1 MAGFDRFT
9 IKKKHNERSDIDEI
23 YQILIDLNKDNKKE
37 NDSFEYNSDKK
48 ENNPKEKKEAQDVK
62 GENEINSIQLIEEA
76 PLKKSSIDYS
86 EKEKASPLN
95 NLEENMRNYS
105 TEGKNN
111 YKRVKTV
118 SGKKPNPK
126 PKKSKDNLVRSFRI
140 LMNEQSGRS
149 SVNQQLSKSNKV
161 FLMNPKFLP
170 NKEKRFDKDKKN
182 KFNLETTN
190 KDYFNKIKIQCK
202 SLFTEEFWKKI
213 LGDDCRG
220 QVDAYKEMKYEIDKK
235 INIQIYFDNL
245 DLILKIIG
253 IKMMNNL
260 NPTLTK
266 NCFEFLGSL
275 YAALSENKY
284 KLNEIESNIIINIL
298 IEKLSLNNNT
308 LREIL
313 FSLLNIYID
322 LMDTNKIMITV
333 INLVLN
339 KNLKIKMDILDLI
352 YDLTINQKLNL
363 ATKVYIKL
371 LCKFFPCIDNIMR
384 NKILSLFR
392 EIYSEIGNK
401 MWNMID
407 ISEKDQKFLEDN
419 LFIENE
425 EENEEEDELFTNEEQ
440 ENFKKDKRKN
450 EKVII
455 SNKNEIKEK
464 NSNNN
469 EIILHNK
476 KNQLN
481 KEDLLALLDNLFSKD
496 LSEK

>member
-1 MAGFDRFT
+1 
-9 IKKKHNERSDIDEI
+9 
-23 YQILIDLNKDNKKE
+23 
-37 NDSFEYNSDKK
+37 
-48 ENNPKEKKEAQDVK
+48 
-62 GENEINSIQLIEEA
+62 
-76 PLKKSSIDYS
+76 
-86 EKEKASPLN
+86 
-95 NLEENMRNYS
+95 
-105 TEGKNN
+105 
-111 YKRVKTV
+111 
-118 SGKKPNPK
+118 
-126 PKKSKDNLVRSFRI
+126 
-140 LMNEQSGRS
+140 
-149 SVNQQLSKSNKV
+149 
-161 FLMNPKFLP
+161 MNPKFLP

-190 KDYFNKIKIQCK
+190 KDYYNKIKIQCK

-213 LGDDCRG
+213 FSDDFRR

-275 YAALSENKY
+275 YVALSENKY

-322 LMDTNKIMITV
+322 LMDTNKIMVTV

-363 ATKVYIKL
+363 ATKVYIKYYAN
-371 LCKFFPCIDNIMR
+371 FFHVLTI
-384 NKILSLFR
+384 
-392 EIYSEIGNK
+392 
-401 MWNMID
+401 
-407 ISEKDQKFLEDN
+407 
-419 LFIENE
+419 
-425 EENEEEDELFTNEEQ
+425 
-440 ENFKKDKRKN
+440 
-450 EKVII
+450 
-455 SNKNEIKEK
+455 
-464 NSNNN
+464 
-469 EIILHNK
+469 
-476 KNQLN
+476 
-481 KEDLLALLDNLFSKD
+481 
-496 LSEK
+496 

>member
-1 MAGFDRFT
+1 MVGCDRFT
-9 IKKKHNERSDIDEI
+9 IKKKHNERPDIDEI
-23 YQILIDLNKDNKKE
+23 YQILIDLNKDNKEE

-48 ENNPKEKKEAQDVK
+48 ENNPKEKKEVQDVK
-62 GENEINSIQLIEEA
+62 GENEINSIQLIEKA
-76 PLKKSSIDYS
+76 PLKKLDIDDS
-86 EKEKASPLN
+86 EKASPLN

-126 PKKSKDNLVRSFRI
+126 PKKSKDDLVTSFRI

-149 SVNQQLSKSNKV
+149 PVNQQLSKSNTV
-161 FLMNPKFLP
+161 FIMNPKFLP

-190 KDYFNKIKIQCK
+190 KDYFNKIKIQSK

-213 LGDDCRG
+213 FSDDFRR
-220 QVDAYKEMKYEIDKK
+220 QVDACKEMKYEIDKK

-275 YAALSENKY
+275 YVALSENKY

-322 LMDTNKIMITV
+322 LMDTNKIMVTV

-363 ATKVYIKL
+363 ATKVYIKYYAN
-371 LCKFFPCIDNIMR
+371 FFHVLTI
-384 NKILSLFR
+384 
-392 EIYSEIGNK
+392 
-401 MWNMID
+401 
-407 ISEKDQKFLEDN
+407 
-419 LFIENE
+419 
-425 EENEEEDELFTNEEQ
+425 
-440 ENFKKDKRKN
+440 
-450 EKVII
+450 
-455 SNKNEIKEK
+455 
-464 NSNNN
+464 
-469 EIILHNK
+469 
-476 KNQLN
+476 
-481 KEDLLALLDNLFSKD
+481 
-496 LSEK
+496 